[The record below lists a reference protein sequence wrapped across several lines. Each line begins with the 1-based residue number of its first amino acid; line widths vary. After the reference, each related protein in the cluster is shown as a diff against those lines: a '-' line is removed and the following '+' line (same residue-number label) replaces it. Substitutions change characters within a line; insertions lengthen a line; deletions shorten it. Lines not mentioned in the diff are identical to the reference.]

1 MKLHLESS
9 VRNDFTNCFTEYVP
23 CTENCM
29 TEKDFLWVMIT
40 HADLQKRS
48 LKTKINAI
56 YILNLI
62 MTNEIK
68 EYKELTVISTFDWD
82 ILVEA
87 DIETMERAVNSQW
100 NFIRIW
106 DEIIAK
112 NQIKKIWKR
121 TVDTIENFILQFPRE
136 IQQKLRER
144 DKEKYDRVW
153 KHFESIQEIQN
164 YMKDK
169 NIL

>member
-1 MKLHLESS
+1 
-9 VRNDFTNCFTEYVP
+9 
-23 CTENCM
+23 
-29 TEKDFLWVMIT
+29 
-40 HADLQKRS
+40 
-48 LKTKINAI
+48 
-56 YILNLI
+56 